1 MKGFQIPH
9 RITGSTGPR
18 SGLDTLEKRLSVA
31 SIENRTRLRPSS
43 SLQPRPLGT
52 DSGTALTV
60 DDKAN
65 IMQTR
70 SHESGQDEGSYEH
83 GYEGYG
89 STESGEFL
97 YLFRHYQ
104 LIKNSVQVTM

>member
-1 MKGFQIPH
+1 M
-9 RITGSTGPR
+9 
-18 SGLDTLEKRLSVA
+18 
-31 SIENRTRLRPSS
+31 
-43 SLQPRPLGT
+43 
-52 DSGTALTV
+52 
-60 DDKAN
+60 
-65 IMQTR
+65 MQTR